1 MTVLQRGPKDRLASL
16 VSGLAL
22 VVLLGTLLGL
32 PFWLLVLLRIVRISG
47 YGRALHAMRR
57 GRVLIVANHPSLIET
72 FLIPLVFWPWA
83 MVRLRMFPWSLPD
96 KNLFK
101 GFTPAHHEWL
111 RCIRVGRDDTLESRR
126 LNWSAMKR
134 VMDLFER
141 QQCFVAH
148 LEGGRT
154 AKQPDPVIVGPNRM
168 GRIRNAQVLKAA
180 WKKGAWILPLHVGM
194 TDAMK
199 RDLPGFGQSLRRLL
213 TSPACWPVRLEFRRP
228 YRIEGPRFDEEAEKR
243 RLELAILTP
252 EGTG

>member
-1 MTVLQRGPKDRLASL
+1 MQRGHQDRLASL
-16 VSGLAL
+16 SSGLAMA
-22 VVLLGTLLGL
+22 VLLGTLLGL
-32 PFWLLVLLRIVRISG
+32 PFWLLGLFRINRISG
-47 YGRALHAMRR
+47 YWRAVHYMRR

-101 GFTPAHHEWL
+101 SFTPEQHERL
-111 RCIRVGRDDTLESRR
+111 RCIRVGRDDTLESRK

-134 VMDLFER
+134 VMEQVER

-154 AKQPDPVIVGPNRM
+154 SKQAEHVSVGPNVM

-180 WKKGAWILPLHVGM
+180 WKKRAWIMPLHVRM

-199 RDLPGFGQSLRRLL
+199 QDLPGFGESLRRLL
-213 TSPACWPVRLEFRRP
+213 LSPRCWPVRLEFRRP
-228 YRIEGPRFDEEAEKR
+228 YRIVGRKFDEEREKR

-252 EGTG
+252 EVPA

>member
-1 MTVLQRGPKDRLASL
+1 MQRGHKDRLASL
-16 VSGLAL
+16 LSGFAMA
-22 VVLLGTLLGL
+22 VLLGTLLGL
-32 PFWLLVLLRIVRISG
+32 PFWSLALLRIIRIRG
-47 YGRALHAMRR
+47 YWRAVHTLRH

-83 MVRLRMFPWSLPD
+83 MFRLRMFPWSLPD

-101 GFTPAHHEWL
+101 GFTPEHHERL

-134 VMDLFER
+134 VMEHFER

-154 AKQPDPVIVGPNRM
+154 AKQVEQVSVEPNTM
-168 GRIRNAQVLKAA
+168 GRIRNAQILKAA
-180 WKKGAWILPLHVGM
+180 WKKGAWVLPLHVGM

-199 RDLPGFGQSLRRLL
+199 RDLPGFGESLRRLL
-213 TSPACWPVRLEFRRP
+213 LSPACWPVRLEFRRP
-228 YRIEGPRFDEEAEKR
+228 YRLVGQKFDEEAEKR

-252 EGTG
+252 ELPA